1 MFSHWKARVPVRLK
15 NRGVRGAGCLAALTV
30 LVAGCSLGGESD
42 AEPQDAGEQTAAGDT
57 GPDVEA
63 LRAAWADA
71 VDAACTERDEE
82 YETLARA
89 LPDVVERDGLAVAA
103 EPFAAAEATLQ
114 ESVAAA
120 EPAPGDEAQVDE
132 MTALY
137 QEAGDLTVQA
147 VGAKYA
153 KGDRRFYALM
163 AQADE
168 ASAAADAIA
177 TELGAE
183 GCATEPAGPYA
194 TVDGLAAVRWGDRAS
209 QLCRARD
216 KAFMSFRPTDTAR
229 YEATTRRWL
238 RRTRALGSPEQYA
251 PRIKRFL
258 DKYAASLQAQKQ
270 AAAAYSRGDIAA
282 GEQLTAK
289 GNRLVSES
297 TEIMYDIGFAI
308 GFDRYCSAKPG

>member
-1 MFSHWKARVPVRLK
+1 MK
-15 NRGVRGAGCLAALTV
+15 NRGVRGAGCLAALTL
-30 LVAGCSLGGESD
+30 LVAGCSLGGEPE
-42 AEPQDAGEQTAAGDT
+42 AEPEDAADETGAAET

-63 LRAAWADA
+63 LRAAWAEA
-71 VDAACTERDEE
+71 VDAACTERDEQ

-89 LPDVVERDGLAVAA
+89 LPGVVGRDGLGVAA

-120 EPAPGDEAQVDE
+120 EPAPGDEAQVEE

-147 VGAKYA
+147 VGAKYV
-153 KGDRRFYALM
+153 KGDRTYYALM
-163 AQADE
+163 GQADE
-168 ASAAADAIA
+168 ATAGADAIA
-177 TELGAE
+177 TELGAD

-194 TVDGLAAVRWGDRAS
+194 TVGGLAAVRWGDRAS

-229 YEATTRRWL
+229 YEAATRRWL
-238 RRTRALGSPEQYA
+238 RQTRALGLPEPYA

-282 GEQLTAK
+282 GDQLNAK

>member
-1 MFSHWKARVPVRLK
+1 VPVLLK
-15 NRGVRGAGCLAALTV
+15 NRGVCGALCLAALMV
-30 LVAGCSLGGESD
+30 LAAGCSLGGESD
-42 AEPQDAGEQTAAGDT
+42 GGAEAADEQTGAVET
-57 GPDVEA
+57 GPDVTA

-89 LPDVVERDGLAVAA
+89 LPAAVQRDGPATAA

-114 ESVAAA
+114 ESLSAA
-120 EPAPGDEAQVDE
+120 EPAPGDEAQVEE
-132 MTALY
+132 MAALY
-137 QEAGDLTVQA
+137 QDAGDLTVQA
-147 VGAKYA
+147 VGARFA
-153 KGDRRFYALM
+153 KGDRNFYALM
-163 AQADE
+163 TQADE

-183 GCATEPAGPYA
+183 ACATPPTGPYA
-194 TVDGLAAVRWGDRAS
+194 TSAGLAAVRWGDRAS
-209 QLCRARD
+209 RLCRARD

-229 YEATTRRWL
+229 YNAATRRWL
-238 RRTRALGSPEQYA
+238 RQTRALGFPEQYA

-270 AAAAYSRGDIAA
+270 AAAAYASGDFA
-282 GEQLTAK
+282 GGDQLNAK

-308 GFDRYCSAKPG
+308 GFDRFCSAKPG

>member
-1 MFSHWKARVPVRLK
+1 VPVRLK
-15 NRGVRGAGCLAALTV
+15 NRGVRGAGCLAAVTL

-42 AEPQDAGEQTAAGDT
+42 DDAEAADEQTGAAET

-82 YETLARA
+82 FETLARA
-89 LPDVVERDGLAVAA
+89 LPGVVQRDGLTAAA
-103 EPFAAAEATLQ
+103 EPFAAAEATFQ

-120 EPAPGDEAQVDE
+120 EPAPGDEAQVEE
-132 MTALY
+132 MTTLY

-147 VGAKYA
+147 VGAKFA
-153 KGDRRFYALM
+153 KGDRNYYALM
-163 AQADE
+163 TQADE
-168 ASAAADAIA
+168 ASGAADAIA

-183 GCATEPAGPYA
+183 ACAAEPAGPYA
-194 TVDGLAAVRWGDRAS
+194 TAAGLAAVRWGDRAS

-229 YEATTRRWL
+229 YTAATRRWL
-238 RRTRALGSPEQYA
+238 RQTRALGFPEQYA

-270 AAAAYSRGDIAA
+270 SAAAYASGDFAA
-282 GEQLTAK
+282 GDQLNAK
-289 GNRLVSES
+289 GNRLVGES

-308 GFDRYCSAKPG
+308 GFDRFCSAKPG